1 MNCMEVRALV
11 EDALDD
17 SLTGNRKRTL
27 ALHLSRCDDC
37 RAFFAAERE
46 EHRRWFQAMN
56 EPEARRHLPEGF
68 VDDFIAKMIADHTQP
83 KRIWAFTKV
92 FRRVA
97 AVLVAMLLFAGISYA
112 AAMGI
117 RGVEAAN
124 QDGISANQGD
134 SAANLVA
141 DGGEMVGR
149 VVLNAPD
156 SPDAYQ
162 LPTTDY
168 QLEPNQGVK
177 TMTRKKAAAAALT
190 AAMAA
195 APLASANGDEYQF
208 IVSSDPVAAE
218 TVGSSSASS
227 ATAALTVG
235 TLADGVVCESEF
247 EARSRTKDESPAR
260 ALRSDKFKSI
270 IISIR

>member
-46 EHRRWFQAMN
+46 EHRRWFRAMN

-92 FRRVA
+92 FRRIA

-117 RGVEAAN
+117 RGVE
-124 QDGISANQGD
+124 
-134 SAANLVA
+134 AANLVA

-162 LPTTDY
+162 LPTTNY

-208 IVSSDPVAAE
+208 IVSGDPVAAE

-247 EARSRTKDESPAR
+247 EARSHTKDESPAR